1 MLLIIF
7 CRIHVISYRA
17 WHLIMYNMHGSLTIT
32 CLLVYDLCLFLKLL
46 MILLPAFAI
55 VSYNYTVVDCFLI
68 DRMLQQYLSVFSLQY
83 IIK

>member
-32 CLLVYDLCLFLKLL
+32 CLLGLVYDLCLFLKLL

-55 VSYNYTVVDCFLI
+55 VSYNYTVVDCFVI
-68 DRMLQQYLSVFSLQY
+68 AQ
-83 IIK
+83 